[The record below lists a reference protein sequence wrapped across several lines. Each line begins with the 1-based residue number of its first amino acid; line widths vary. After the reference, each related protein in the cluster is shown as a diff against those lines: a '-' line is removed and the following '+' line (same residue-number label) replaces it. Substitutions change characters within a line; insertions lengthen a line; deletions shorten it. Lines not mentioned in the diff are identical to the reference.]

1 METSAS
7 IKARGQGQHDPRE
20 PAEAK
25 ETAAESPGRLDSTG
39 IEEPRAGTRGP
50 GIASKGPGMTVEEI
64 AQVIAGDPAAADRF
78 VDAYGAF
85 LTDLVH
91 KWSMALPPGKRPD
104 EEEIVQELLV
114 AFVTGKRRL
123 LRLWDPQR
131 GTLQAYMRVVARNY
145 YIDLLRR
152 QRRELLLP
160 EPLEEMEQAH
170 RLGAALSVGGTAEA
184 PEAEGALFR
193 KQAIGFLKE
202 QCTPEEWKLV
212 WDLEAEEKSVGEMAE
227 QLGVSAVAFYQRKH
241 RLYERLHEAF
251 KKYLAGWGRGRR

>member
-1 METSAS
+1 M
-7 IKARGQGQHDPRE
+7 KARGKEQRDPRE

-25 ETAAESPGRLDSTG
+25 KATAESLGAPGRLDTDS
-39 IEEPRAGTRGP
+39 IEESRAGPREP
-50 GIASKGPGMTVEEI
+50 GIAAKGPGMTVEEI
-64 AQVIAGDPAAADRF
+64 AQVIAGDPEAADRF
-78 VDAYGAF
+78 TDVYGAF
-85 LTDLVH
+85 LKDLVRR
-91 KWSMALPPGKRPD
+91 WSMALPPGKRPD
-104 EEEIVQELLV
+104 EDEIVQELLV

-131 GTLQAYMRVVARNY
+131 GTLLAYMRAVARNY

-152 QRRELLLP
+152 QRREALLP
-160 EPLEEMEQAH
+160 EPLEEMEQKH

-184 PEAEGALFR
+184 PEAEAALFR
-193 KQAIGFLKE
+193 QQAIGFLKE

-227 QLGVSAVAFYQRKH
+227 QLGVSAMALYQRKH

-251 KKYLAGWGRGRR
+251 KKYLAGWGRSRR